1 MRVCFAALKK
11 ENIFLYFVRS
21 LERGSG
27 EVLVQPASLMSLVTA
42 ILGRVSLVICLLCGA
57 TTTLTLAPEVGRK
70 NQFSSTVT
78 YLLGAA
84 ATYSNSLKL
93 LLSAFSLKE

>member
-1 MRVCFAALKK
+1 MRCWC
-11 ENIFLYFVRS
+11 S
-21 LERGSG
+21 
-27 EVLVQPASLMSLVTA
+27 QPASESLVTA

-57 TTTLTLAPEVGRK
+57 TTILTLAPEVGRK
-70 NQFSSTVT
+70 NLFASTVT

-93 LLSAFSLKE
+93 LLPAFSLKE